1 MQHIYNNLFAI
12 KNALL
17 RTISA
22 KGLIEMKKMI
32 SALLTVVLT
41 GKIAFAQAP
50 YSYLS
55 DYDNKKITYGVG
67 NDTDSM
73 NRPLGAISAQKQY
86 GDMNSLF
93 IGEAENKRLWLTF
106 DEGYENGYTEKILD
120 TLASKGA
127 KATFFITQ
135 DYAEKNP
142 GLIKR
147 MIADGHTVG
156 NHSYSH
162 PSLPECSNEDLYNE
176 IMQLHNYISKNFGY
190 EMYVM
195 RPPKGEF
202 SERVLACAKE
212 LGYTTVLWSFAY
224 QDWLTENQPEPTA
237 AYDKITSKT
246 HNGAVYLLHAVS
258 KTNAE
263 ILPKVIDYWHENGYI
278 ITPM

>member
-55 DYDNKKITYGVG
+55 DYDNKKIAYGVG

>member
-55 DYDNKKITYGVG
+55 DYDNKKIAYGVG

-73 NRPLGAISAQKQY
+73 NRPLGAISAQNQY

-147 MIADGHTVG
+147 MIAEGHTVG

-176 IMQLHNYISKNFGY
+176 IMHLHNYISKNFGY